1 MLHELPELAE
11 RGYVVLGRCDLEIPE
26 AEYLDLEYR
35 DWKSGGDTNFA
46 PIASAFGAI
55 ECAGFWDHGKP
66 DKDGVWTAN
75 AAISP
80 TLVEWTVRVGADY
93 GRVRVIK
100 LEPNVMP
107 DVERWIHLD
116 DNNRLNPDGTGRV
129 VRAWLQLTDDP
140 DSCMILRTAKDDR
153 DGEVRIPLRAG
164 HPVRGRLRAHVARR
178 APPRVPAALRPD
190 RQLRVGRRPPAV
202 DRRQPRPG
210 AGERVV
216 PG

>member
-1 MLHELPELAE
+1 MPPMLHELPELAE
-11 RGYVVLGRCDLEIPE
+11 RGYVVLGGCDLEIPE

-46 PIASAFGAI
+46 PIASAYGAI

-66 DKDGVWTAN
+66 DKAGVWTAN
-75 AAISP
+75 AAVSP

-100 LEPNVMP
+100 LEPNVMT

-140 DSCMILRTAKDDR
+140 ASSMILRTAKDAR
-153 DGEVRIPLRAG
+153 DTEVRIPLAKGTQFVVDSERMWHGVHHVGPGPRYALIVSFESGDALQRWIDANRDRA
-164 HPVRGRLRAHVARR
+164 LLNA
-178 APPRVPAALRPD
+178 
-190 RQLRVGRRPPAV
+190 
-202 DRRQPRPG
+202 
-210 AGERVV
+210 
-216 PG
+216 